1 MFLAFLILSILAISA
16 NFTKIDSYKPIAG
29 EFLISATVVKN
40 LWGYG
45 ISQFLNPWI
54 VKSGY
59 VVPIMVN
66 TALTLFFYLF
76 RYTAILLRKTGALL
90 VCK

>member
-1 MFLAFLILSILAISA
+1 MWKASA
-16 NFTKIDSYKPIAG
+16 HITKIDSYKPIAG

-45 ISQFLNPWI
+45 LAKFLNPWI

-66 TALTLFFYLF
+66 TALTMFFICLAVPLSFYGKRV
-76 RYTAILLRKTGALL
+76 RYWSANSK
-90 VCK
+90 VHSSS